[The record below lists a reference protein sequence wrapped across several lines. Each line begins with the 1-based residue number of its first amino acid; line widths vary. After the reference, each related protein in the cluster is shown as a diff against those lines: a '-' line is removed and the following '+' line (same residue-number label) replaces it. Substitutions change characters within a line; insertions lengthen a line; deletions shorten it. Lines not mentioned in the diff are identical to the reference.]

1 MREAKNTIVKPTWI
15 CEVVTSTKQKMS
27 HTGLKSDLVFYCID
41 PPSPCAQIIS
51 ESPYPFNLIVL

>member
-27 HTGLKSDLVFYCID
+27 HTGLKSDLVFFALI
-41 PPSPCAQIIS
+41 PLPLVPKSSQSLPTPSI
-51 ESPYPFNLIVL
+51 